1 MTMGLPNVSVSFSE
15 AAKTVQERNNTGIVG
30 LILKDTVPSTNPV
43 VISGSDEIPTGLTEA
58 NTKQLNLA
66 IIGADQSPAKVI
78 AYVLGTDATDYA
90 EALDY
95 FDGTPVDY
103 LAVPTVATDNKTDSI
118 KEWITAERADNRT
131 VKAVLPNTAAD
142 NFGIVNVTTAAFK
155 EGNESYTAEQYC
167 GRIAGILASLPLT
180 ESATFKP
187 LPELTG
193 CTKLTHANMDTAI
206 DNGELIVFWDGEKVK
221 IARGVNSF
229 KTTTEEQGEQ
239 FKKIHIVAIMDAIQS
254 DIRKIAGDTY
264 IGRFPNTYANKC
276 LLLAAVGNYL
286 NSLAAQSVLTS
297 ATIDIDEAANKKY
310 LISKGI
316 DVTAMSDT
324 EIREAPTGDKV
335 FLTATMKL
343 YDVIEDIVLPITV

>member
-1 MTMGLPNVSVSFSE
+1 MDDVEQRP
-15 AAKTVQERNNTGIVG
+15 
-30 LILKDTVPSTNPV
+30 
-43 VISGSDEIPTGLTEA
+43 DEIGDEHGLDAPQVE
-58 NTKQLNLA
+58 LA
-66 IIGADQSPAKVI
+66 GSKRSVDIEIVEQAECGNEEEDRH
-78 AYVLGTDATDYA
+78 A
-90 EALDY
+90 EACD
-95 FDGTPVDY
+95 D
-103 LAVPTVATDNKTDSI
+103 
-118 KEWITAERADNRT
+118 
-131 VKAVLPNTAAD
+131 
-142 NFGIVNVTTAAFK
+142 FK